1 VVEKGLYSW
10 SKDTEVVAMSGF
22 TDAVISMI
30 GTPASFAGELI
41 LYCITALLFLVV
53 LDALLRIIYLI
64 IEKFFP

>member
-1 VVEKGLYSW
+1 
-10 SKDTEVVAMSGF
+10 MSGF

-30 GTPASFAGELI
+30 GTPVSFAGELV

-64 IEKFFP
+64 VEKLFPH